1 MYYFFKLCCSLLLI
15 TFLALIT
22 TDSYAQQRRNER
34 IKRQMR
40 KQQNYRTSTFTGK
53 RIAFA
58 NSRQYFT
65 LGASVSA
72 LNYFGDIT
80 PKSGIFSTD
89 ISFTRPAIGL
99 SSGLRLGPQFS
110 LQAMLM
116 WGRLRAD
123 DFEVADPNDSE
134 GIYRY
139 TRNLHFRNSITDFSL
154 VGVID
159 LIPNQGTVF
168 TRAIFTPYLFAGVS
182 VFHHNPKAIVPNEAF
197 LGPDET
203 PIVPENAGEWVELM
217 PLQTEGQSYGNF
229 QFSIPLGAG
238 VRQRINQFFDVEFEF
253 TYRLMF
259 FDYLDDVSGNYVD
272 KGTLSSEL
280 AKVMSDRSREPIA
293 VVSGSERM
301 EAVINSD
308 RVNTNIASYTGADG
322 QVYGHFPGYGQPGSV
337 RGHSDD
343 NDIFIATTIRLVYM
357 LGRSPFE
364 KRSGRLR

>member
-1 MYYFFKLCCSLLLI
+1 MYHFFKLFYSLLILC
-15 TFLALIT
+15 FLVLCA
-22 TDSYAQQRRNER
+22 TDGWAQERRNER
-34 IKRQMR
+34 QRQKTR

-58 NSRQYFT
+58 NIRQYVT
-65 LGASVSA
+65 LGVSVSA

-80 PKSGIFSTD
+80 PKDGILSTD
-89 ISFTRPAIGL
+89 ISFTRPGLGL

-123 DFEVADPNDSE
+123 DFESANPDDGE
-134 GIYRY
+134 AIYRY
-139 TRNLHFRNSITDFSL
+139 TRNLQFRNSITDFSF
-154 VGVID
+154 VGVFD
-159 LIPNQGTVF
+159 LLPNRGTVF
-168 TRAIFTPYLFAGVS
+168 TRAIFTPYLFAGFS
-182 VFHHNPKAIVPNEAF
+182 VFHHNPKALVPNEAF

-203 PIVPENAGEWVELM
+203 PIVPENAGKWVALM

-229 QFSIPLGAG
+229 QFSIPLGLG
-238 VRQRINQFFDVEFEF
+238 VRQRINQFFDIEFEF

-280 AKVMSDRSREPIA
+280 AKVMSDRSREPVA
-293 VVSGSERM
+293 VVSGEERL

-308 RVNTNIASYTGADG
+308 KISPMIASYTGADG
-322 QVYGHFPGYGQPGSV
+322 QVYGHIPGYGQPGEI
-337 RGHSDD
+337 RGHSND

-357 LGRSPFE
+357 LGKSPFE
-364 KRSGRLR
+364 KKLKRLR